1 MSSTENA
8 APVPDTPSGAM
19 IRTLAG
25 ITMLSG
31 FLVVLV
37 FQLTK
42 PMIEENQ
49 RQAIESAVYEVIP
62 GAVEKREFVVTETGI
77 VPAESGAAG
86 ITIHAGYDAD
96 GKLLRIATD
105 ASAIG
110 YAGPIDLLYSYEPA
124 CRCIRAIKVL
134 KMTETPGLG
143 DKIITDP
150 VFVANFDRLDAR
162 LDESG
167 GKLAHPIVTV
177 KNGSKKKDWE
187 IDAISGA
194 TISSKAVGRALD
206 ASAEALLPK
215 LSAHLADIQPQPSAA
230 GQ

>member
-1 MSSTENA
+1 MSTAENA
-8 APVPDTPSGAM
+8 APAPDTPSGAM

-37 FQLTK
+37 FQITK

-49 RQAIESAVYEVIP
+49 RQAIEAAVYEVIP
-62 GAVEKREFVVTETGI
+62 GAVEKREFVVTDNGSEPADSGATGI
-77 VPAESGAAG
+77 P
-86 ITIHAGYDAD
+86 IYAGYDAD
-96 GKLLRIATD
+96 GKLLRIATN

-124 CRCIRAIKVL
+124 CQCIRAIKVL

-150 VFVANFDRLDAR
+150 VFVANFDQLDAR
-162 LDESG
+162 LDASG
-167 GKLAHPIVTV
+167 DKLAHPIVTV
-177 KNGSKKKDWE
+177 KNGSKKNDWE

-206 ASAEALLPK
+206 TSTSALLPRMVH
-215 LSAHLADIQPQPSAA
+215 HLETIEEK
-230 GQ
+230 